1 MSQEPKGPP
10 GAGPESA
17 KHTGL
22 TCVPAVAGA
31 ASSSLSDSS
40 LLEESSSGPSSGLW
54 VPLATAGEDVQA
66 GKVAVPTRTGGT
78 LADAGAMGMPFLGEA
93 LV

>member
-22 TCVPAVAGA
+22 TCVPAEPGA

-40 LLEESSSGPSSGLW
+40 LLEEISGFW

-66 GKVAVPTRTGGT
+66 GDVAVPTRTGGT